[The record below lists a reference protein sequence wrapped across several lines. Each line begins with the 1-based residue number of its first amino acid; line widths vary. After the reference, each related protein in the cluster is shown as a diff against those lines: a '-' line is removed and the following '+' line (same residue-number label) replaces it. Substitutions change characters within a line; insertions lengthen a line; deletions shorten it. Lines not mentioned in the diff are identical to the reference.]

1 MRKVWHYKK
10 ITDFAVRSVFNHWH
24 RGLLAVKLSGK
35 LFKFSKPSEPQIT
48 SLRYGNDSI
57 YKACFHGRLTSYTVL
72 NRTLSVTHGRTL
84 ISLRK
89 I

>member
-10 ITDFAVRSVFNHWH
+10 ITDFAVRPVFNHWH

-48 SLRYGNDSI
+48 SQ
-57 YKACFHGRLTSYTVL
+57 HGMGMIVSTKPPVSMGT
-72 NRTLSVTHGRTL
+72 
-84 ISLRK
+84 
-89 I
+89 